1 VYQLL
6 PAYFPAARPASDVG
20 LESLPVS
27 LFRRLLDEDTAAN
40 LARVNR
46 ERGELQDAYYA
57 LGAFMRASVPLEAT
71 LCTEHGL
78 DVDAEC
84 VRVCVLRSVCALTLR
99 TVAGMPDTGRMPD
112 LSLRFKSASQ
122 MIWSQCGRLCG
133 SKRSQ
138 KTLVAIWMVCLRS

>member
-20 LESLPVS
+20 LESLPAP
-27 LFRRLLDEDTAAN
+27 LFRRLLDENTTTN
-40 LARVNR
+40 FARENR
-46 ERGELQDAYYA
+46 EREELQSAYNA

-71 LCTEHGL
+71 LCAEHGL

-99 TVAGMPDTGRMPD
+99 TVAGMLDTGRMQD

-122 MIWSQCGRLCG
+122 I
-133 SKRSQ
+133 
-138 KTLVAIWMVCLRS
+138 I

>member
-20 LESLPVS
+20 LESLPAP

-40 LARVNR
+40 IARVNR
-46 ERGELQDAYYA
+46 ERGDLQDAYDV
-57 LGAFMRASVPLEAT
+57 LGAFMRAAVPLEAA
-71 LCTEHGL
+71 LCAEHAL

-84 VRVCVLRSVCALTLR
+84 VRVSVLRSVCALTLP
-99 TVAGMPDTGRMPD
+99 TVAGMLDTGRMPD

-122 MIWSQCGRLCG
+122 MI
-133 SKRSQ
+133 
-138 KTLVAIWMVCLRS
+138 